1 MVREYLVTM
10 TGTVT
15 EAIQACTFP
24 GAARQPVGTEM
35 GIDTCTPMGKAMAH
49 IAVVFTELERDLIR
63 MRTYPR
69 SAAGQG
75 VERRHARQVKI
86 DAAQAVR
93 CSPSPERPRVKA
105 STREGEPRWQRPR
118 STPSPTRLS

>member
-1 MVREYLVTM
+1 MTQAWMTRLEFDNGLRMVREYLVTM

-49 IAVVFTELERDLIR
+49 IAVVFAELERDLIR

-69 SAAGQG
+69 GAL
-75 VERRHARQVKI
+75 QVKEENG
-86 DAAQAVR
+86 VML
-93 CSPSPERPRVKA
+93 
-105 STREGEPRWQRPR
+105 GR
-118 STPSPTRLS
+118 SR

>member
-49 IAVVFTELERDLIR
+49 IAVVFAELERDLIR
-63 MRTYPR
+63 MRTYPCG
-69 SAAGQG
+69 AL
-75 VERRHARQVKI
+75 QVKEENG
-86 DAAQAVR
+86 VMLGR
-93 CSPSPERPRVKA
+93 S
-105 STREGEPRWQRPR
+105 R
-118 STPSPTRLS
+118 STPPKRSVVLQVSNVLG

>member
-1 MVREYLVTM
+1 MTRLEFDSGLRMVREYLVTM

-49 IAVVFTELERDLIR
+49 IAVVFAELERDLIR

-69 SAAGQG
+69 AAAGQG
-75 VERRHARQVKI
+75 VERRQDRRRTSGPLFSQS
-86 DAAQAVR
+86 R
-93 CSPSPERPRVKA
+93 TS
-105 STREGEPRWQRPR
+105 
-118 STPSPTRLS
+118 